1 MPGSIKID
9 DGSGNYTILTNAGSL
24 GSDKTI
30 TIPNTTGTLALT
42 SDSFGK
48 VLQVVSTTYSTAV
61 VNSGT
66 SYVDSGLSLAITP
79 SSTSSK
85 VLVMIQQS
93 LYVSSSSYSYE
104 GVDYKLLRDTTDLIE
119 DNTYGKNFIQYSG
132 TILLKTDA
140 NYFYVDTPSTTSS
153 TTYKTQ
159 FMPHRTDVST
169 TAAAQNGSSTST
181 MVLMEIAG

>member
-1 MPGSIKID
+1 MASELKVDTISEKTT
-9 DGSGNYTILTNAGSL
+9 GSGVTIDGVLVKDGGIAS
-24 GSDKTI
+24 SYI
-30 TIPNTTGTLALT
+30 TGGT
-42 SDSFGK
+42 GK
-48 VLQVVSTTYSTAV
+48 VLQVVSTTYSTQV

-93 LYVSSSSYSYE
+93 LLANSNGYSFE
-104 GVDYKLLRDTTDLIE
+104 GVDYKLIRDTTDLIE
-119 DNTYGKNFIQYSG
+119 DNFYGKNFIQYSG
-132 TILLKTDA
+132 TMLLKTDA

-159 FMPHRTDVST
+159 FMPHRTDVTT
-169 TAAAQNGSSTST
+169 TAKAQDGSSTST